1 MPLLEL
7 SDAEASYNGKAVLRG
22 VTLKIE
28 KGERV
33 ALVGRSGTG
42 KTTLLN
48 MLYAQK
54 RADAALVPQDLG
66 LVKTLSV
73 FHNVFIGRLNRNPTW
88 YNVANL
94 VHPFSKELAAI
105 EGILENLG
113 LAAKIR
119 VPVAELSGGQQ
130 QRTAVGRALYQ
141 DATIF
146 LGDEP
151 VSAVDEH
158 QSRTVLDNIMAKYET
173 VVLAMHDVPLAIK
186 YADRLIGMRRGKI
199 VLDEPAAGMAT
210 ADLDVLYKD

>member
-1 MPLLEL
+1 MPHLEL
-7 SDAEASYNGKAVLRG
+7 SDAEASYNGNTVLRG
-22 VTLKIE
+22 VSLKIN

-33 ALVGRSGTG
+33 ALIGASGSG

-54 RADAALVPQDLG
+54 RAEAALVPQDLG

-94 VHPFSKELAAI
+94 VRPFGKELAAI
-105 EGILENLG
+105 KGILEKLG

-130 QRTAVGRALYQ
+130 QRAAVGRALYQ
-141 DATIF
+141 NASIF

-158 QSRTVLDNIMAKYET
+158 QSRSVLDNITATYET

-186 YADRLIGMRRGKI
+186 YADRLIGMRRGEI
-199 VLDEPAAGMAT
+199 VLDEPAAGMTT
-210 ADLDVLYKD
+210 ADLDVLYKG

>member
-1 MPLLEL
+1 MPHLEL
-7 SDAEASYNGKAVLRG
+7 SDADASYNGTAVLRG
-22 VTLKIE
+22 VSLRIE

-33 ALVGRSGTG
+33 ALVGSSGSG

-48 MLYAQK
+48 MLYAQR

-73 FHNVFIGRLNRNPTW
+73 FHNVFIGRLNHHPTW

-94 VHPFSKELAAI
+94 LRPFGKELAAV
-105 EGILENLG
+105 EGILEKLG

-130 QRTAVGRALYQ
+130 QRTADGRALYQ
-141 DATIF
+141 EASIF

-151 VSAVDEH
+151 VSAVDDH
-158 QSRTVLDNIMAKYET
+158 QSRTVLDSITATYQT
-173 VVLAMHDVPLAIK
+173 VVLAMHDVPLAIE
-186 YADRLIGMRRGKI
+186 YADRLIGMRHGEI
-199 VLDEPAAGMAT
+199 VLDEPAAGMT
-210 ADLDVLYKD
+210 MADLDVLYKA